1 MGASARS
8 LRSKSKIK
16 NQNVKLMKKLIVANW
31 KMNPKSFKEASALF
45 GAVKAGAKGA
55 KNVEVIICPPAVW
68 LSKFKASGAVKLGAQ
83 NCHWETEGA
92 YTGELSARMIAD
104 AGANFVIVGHSER
117 RQYMGETNAIINLKI
132 KAALKARL
140 KPILCVGEKEGEEM
154 GLVVEEQTTLGLAGL
169 SVNQMKDLI
178 VAYEPVWAIGTGQ
191 GCQPDNALSANLFIK
206 RTLTKLYSRFLAD
219 KTPVLYGGSV
229 TSADCASYITDAQMD
244 GVLVGGASLDSKE
257 FNKIIEGL

>member
-1 MGASARS
+1 M
-8 LRSKSKIK
+8 LKKI
-16 NQNVKLMKKLIVANW
+16 IVANW
-31 KMNPKSFKEASALF
+31 KMNPKSFKEAATLW
-45 GAVKAGAKGA
+45 GAVKTEVKGV
-55 KNVEVIICPPAVW
+55 KNIEVVICPPAVW
-68 LSKFKASGAVKLGAQ
+68 LSKFKAGGAMKLGAQ
-83 NCHWETEGA
+83 NCHWEVDGA
-92 YTGELSARMIAD
+92 YTGELSARMIVD
-104 AGANFVIVGHSER
+104 AGGSFVILGHSER
-117 RQYMGETNAIINLKI
+117 RQYMGETNAIVNLKI

-154 GLVVEEQTTLGLAGL
+154 GLVVEEQLTQALAGL

-191 GCQPDNALSANLFIK
+191 ACQPDNALSANLFIK

-257 FNKIIEGL
+257 FNKIIKSL